1 MLGTSHSSMATREGL
16 VFQSFPYVFE
26 IAHFDHT
33 RWHSSAV
40 GNIRTLSM
48 MDRFCIS
55 FLVAEAFD
63 FQWCCHVVG
72 NFGNNT
78 EPRDHA
84 AVRFFI
90 QKPTSRRHQSKHI
103 SSWFHLAATS
113 WRPQILSWPILYT
126 CWIQSSP
133 TQSRE
138 DYDTWVVKANTWLH
152 RRKFLITST
161 ALRAYRNRHLW
172 TLMLCWE
179 APKPIG
185 DFVASFTH

>member
-1 MLGTSHSSMATREGL
+1 MLSCRWEFRENTI
-16 VFQSFPYVFE
+16 PRY
-26 IAHFDHT
+26 
-33 RWHSSAV
+33 
-40 GNIRTLSM
+40 
-48 MDRFCIS
+48 
-55 FLVAEAFD
+55 
-63 FQWCCHVVG
+63 HV
-72 NFGNNT
+72 
-78 EPRDHA
+78 

-138 DYDTWVVKANTWLH
+138 DYETWAVKANTWLH
-152 RRKFLITST
+152 RWKFLITST
-161 ALRAYRNRHLW
+161 ALRAYRNRHLG

-179 APKPIG
+179 APKPFE
-185 DFVASFTH
+185 DCVASFTRQKFQARVAEVSTFFWTQTDRKHCSGSM